1 MTAETRGPAS
11 PAVRVLPCG
20 PAAHLIEVADTATAT
35 ALAAA
40 LRAAMSTAGTS
51 TAEAGLV
58 HGVVDI
64 VPAARTVLVTT
75 DGSPAAGTAV
85 RDVVDSW
92 SPADLTD
99 IGGRLHEIPVVYDGP
114 DLEAVADAT
123 GMTPEDVVAA
133 HAGAEYTVA
142 FCGFSPGFGYLTGLP
157 PALHLPR
164 RPDPRTEVPTGSVGV
179 AGEFSAVYPRPSPG
193 GWNLIGTAQV
203 PMWDSSWER
212 PNLLAPGD
220 TVRFVP
226 CQG

>member
-1 MTAETRGPAS
+1 MAAEINSAS
-11 PAVRVLPCG
+11 PTAQVLPYG
-20 PAAHLIEVADTATAT
+20 PAAHLIEVADTAAAT

-40 LRAAMSTAGTS
+40 LRAAAVVETSAVKGGLAGR
-51 TAEAGLV
+51 
-58 HGVVDI
+58 VVDI

-75 DGSPAAGTAV
+75 DGSPAAAAAV
-85 RDVVDSW
+85 RDAVDSW
-92 SPADLTD
+92 SPADLAD
-99 IGGRLHEIPVVYDGP
+99 IGGRLHEIPVIYDGP

-123 GMTPEDVVAA
+123 GMASEDVVAA

-142 FCGFSPGFGYLTGLP
+142 FGGFSPGFCYLTGLP
-157 PALHLPR
+157 PVLHLPR